1 LCILHSKF
9 EFTMSA
15 SYNRVILIGNLCRD
29 PEVKQAP
36 SGTPVCDL
44 RLAVNESYKTQS
56 GELHESVHFVD
67 VTVWDRAATNCQTYL
82 RKGSQVL
89 VEGRLQYDEWKT
101 PQGETRSKLRVPA
114 DRVPFLGP
122 RPSTGDVPGGS
133 GAPPNDGYA
142 PAAAA
147 PIATAPTA
155 SPPSAAPVAS
165 PPPMPPPE
173 LTVDTEDLPF

>member
-1 LCILHSKF
+1 
-9 EFTMSA
+9 MST
-15 SYNRVILIGNLCRD
+15 SFNRVILVGNLCRD

-44 RLAVNESYKTQS
+44 RLAVNESYKTQT
-56 GELHESVHFVD
+56 GDLHESVHYVD
-67 VTVWDRAATNCQTYL
+67 VTVWDRTATNCQTYL

-101 PQGETRSKLRVPA
+101 PQGETRSKLRVRA
-114 DRVPFLGP
+114 DRVQFLGP

-133 GAPPNDGYA
+133 GAPANVGYTPSAAANATPVA
-142 PAAAA
+142 PAA
-147 PIATAPTA
+147 
-155 SPPSAAPVAS
+155 SAAPVAS